1 MPGISSIGDFAT
13 SSKSRASSVLPAE
26 ARALSRL
33 IRNAETV
40 EQGVQLLIGILEE
53 PILSKV
59 KDVLP
64 IIAKESS
71 VDPRLCYQRLGLFME
86 QAVQNAMQEAVVDE
100 EEEAAAKGSRSA
112 THANNDSDD
121 SIDTNPNV
129 RPTDEKGATP
139 AATMVSDMSSAEE
152 TAASLLRDFK
162 QSTQLTVP
170 NKTAKAV
177 WARILEYLHLA
188 VCTRTTKTWGRKKI
202 YEVYQLCMGP
212 VNVQGRSCNDIAN
225 MVNAEFRSIYHGGGE
240 DESGCRVY
248 CQEYENRLYIQVCI
262 GKSFDYTDMRNRSL
276 SGEKKKKKANEFV
289 IVCEDGSDLVAVTAS
304 RAPSGSRFTHYV
316 MTALELVLP
325 GTVKQAKDNG
335 ALFIETCL

>member
-1 MPGISSIGDFAT
+1 MPGISAIGDFAT
-13 SSKSRASSVLPAE
+13 SSKRHASSVLPAE

-64 IIAKESS
+64 TISKESS
-71 VDPRLCYQRLGLFME
+71 IDPRLSYHRLGLFME
-86 QAVQNAMQEAVVDE
+86 QAVQSVVQEAAE
-100 EEEAAAKGSRSA
+100 EEEQAAAKGSSSG
-112 THANNDSDD
+112 THTNDDSDD
-121 SIDTNPNV
+121 SIDTNPNA
-129 RPTDEKGATP
+129 RPTEKGATP

-177 WARILEYLHLA
+177 WARILESLQLA

-202 YEVYQLCMGP
+202 YEVYQLSMGP
-212 VNVQGRSCNDIAN
+212 VNVQGKSCNEIAN

-248 CQEYENRLYIQVCI
+248 CQEYENRLYLQVCI

-289 IVCEDGSDLVAVTAS
+289 IVCEDGSDLLAVTAS
-304 RAPSGSRFTHYV
+304 RAPSGSRFTSYV

-325 GTVKQAKDNG
+325 GAVKQAKDNG
-335 ALFIETCL
+335 ALLIATC